1 MQALDSSWLAAT
13 VYYDHLAV
21 MQLTLRSGV
30 VYCYLGVPAQTYYE
44 LLRAESKGK
53 YFNSHIRNRFACAKM
68 TALDKGN

>member
-30 VYCYLGVPAQTYYE
+30 VYC
-44 LLRAESKGK
+44 
-53 YFNSHIRNRFACAKM
+53 
-68 TALDKGN
+68 